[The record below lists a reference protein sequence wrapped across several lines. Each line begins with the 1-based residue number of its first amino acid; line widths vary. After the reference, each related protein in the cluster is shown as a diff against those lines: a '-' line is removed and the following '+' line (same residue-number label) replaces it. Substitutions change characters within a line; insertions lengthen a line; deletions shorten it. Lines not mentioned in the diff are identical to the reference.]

1 MRVVETSSVI
11 RVYACVNVLVC
22 VMCVCMHLCNVC
34 VCLQYLACSFK
45 ECVMERSGGMFE
57 K

>member
-1 MRVVETSSVI
+1 VRVVETSSVI